1 MSACY
6 EMWGASSAQVCHM
19 SLSSILAIN
28 IVQYYPIL
36 SNIVQLYPIL
46 VTSPNIAITNINHQW
61 LYSIAVEFNSL
72 IYKDLCAIVTE
83 QLVFCLGDP
92 PSVEGASKMVTSW
105 CNFWNRLFFLWFEK
119 IFDTFVLKE
128 AAPWVARSIFSSW
141 KRLQWAYVEYRDM
154 GFMSWGDS
162 DMIISWGQKR
172 DSKGCNS
179 LLKINRVLKIMTK
192 KFQKTYELCLQLPP
206 ASVPLPR

>member
-1 MSACY
+1 MWYTPVLDWICSCSQCESYLSLFYIWEHVCLLWNVRRILGSGLSY
-6 EMWGASSAQVCHM
+6 ESVFHPCHQYC
-19 SLSSILAIN
+19 SIL
-28 IVQYYPIL
+28 P
-36 SNIVQLYPIL
+36 NIVQLYPIL

-141 KRLQWAYVEYRDM
+141 KRLQWAYMWNIVIW
-154 GFMSWGDS
+154 GSWVGG
-162 DMIISWGQKR
+162 IVIW
-172 DSKGCNS
+172 
-179 LLKINRVLKIMTK
+179 
-192 KFQKTYELCLQLPP
+192 
-206 ASVPLPR
+206 